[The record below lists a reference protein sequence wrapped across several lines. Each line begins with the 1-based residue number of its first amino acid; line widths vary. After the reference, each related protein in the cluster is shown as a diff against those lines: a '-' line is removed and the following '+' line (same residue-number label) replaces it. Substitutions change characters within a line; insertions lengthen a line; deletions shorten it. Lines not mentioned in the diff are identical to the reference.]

1 MVVQAVII
9 VVDHLVM
16 EAQAGQT
23 PANRTVIT
31 RPQTAGVAVRR
42 IISDKAV
49 VRLVHPV
56 VVPEEPEDGP
66 LLVAVIKSVN

>member
-1 MVVQAVII
+1 MALLAAVI
-9 VVDHLVM
+9 VVAHPVLLVIM
-16 EAQAGQT
+16 GEAQI
-23 PANRTVIT
+23 NSTVIT
-31 RPQTAGVAVRR
+31 RPQTAGVAARR

-66 LLVAVIKSVN
+66 